1 MVLSHFE
8 PMFRTAERI
17 LERTDAWLGI
27 NSWSARGR
35 TIAYCAL
42 LIVGLAIA
50 EQLHLRRLAG
60 FGRVRGP
67 PLAIPFIGGIVSM
80 VLAPYTFWERQR
92 RLNPSGVS
100 WNSLAGYFML
110 FVTETDLC
118 RYVLSENGPHAF
130 QMILHPNGW
139 KILGRNNIAF
149 KWGEEHKRL
158 RQSFLRLFTPKAL
171 GVYVSIQERLIRE
184 HLHSWLSESERSAD
198 GYSPAFEVRPR
209 VRDLNL
215 RTSQTVFIGPY
226 LCERDRFC
234 EDYLRITQGFLSFPL
249 ALPGTGLWRAIQ
261 ARKRVL
267 RTLTDCVRQAKERL
281 RKDPDAEPLCLLDFW
296 TLSVLDEVAEATR
309 EGAAPPKYSEDHE
322 MADSIL
328 DFLFA
333 SQDAST
339 ASLVWTTVLVAER
352 PDVLARIREEQ
363 QRLRP
368 HDEPITY
375 ELLERMA
382 YTRAVILEVL
392 RFRPPPVMV
401 PQIASRRIALPD
413 GYVIPEGAL
422 VVPSLWSA
430 CMQGFSSPELFD
442 PDRMLPPRQEDQ
454 TCRKHFMTFGCG
466 PHMCVGRNYAINHL
480 MCYLAVLATT
490 VDWTRVRTAHSDEII
505 YLPTIYPADSVIR
518 ARWRESM

>member
-1 MVLSHFE
+1 MVLE
-8 PMFRTAERI
+8 P
-17 LERTDAWLGI
+17 
-27 NSWSARGR
+27 
-35 TIAYCAL
+35 Y
-42 LIVGLAIA
+42 V
-50 EQLHLRRLAG
+50 
-60 FGRVRGP
+60 
-67 PLAIPFIGGIVSM
+67 
-80 VLAPYTFWERQR
+80 FWEQQR
-92 RLNPSGVS
+92 RLNPSGLS

-110 FVTETDLC
+110 FVTQTDLC

-171 GVYVSIQERLIRE
+171 GVYVGIQERLIRE
-184 HLHSWLSESERSAD
+184 HLCSWLLAQRCPD
-198 GYSPAFEVRPR
+198 GYTAAFEIRTR
-209 VRDLNL
+209 LRDLNL
-215 RTSQTVFIGPY
+215 RTSQTVFVGPY
-226 LCERDRFC
+226 LRDRDRFC
-234 EDYLRITQGFLSFPL
+234 ADYLLITQGFLSFPL
-249 ALPGTGLWRAIQ
+249 SLPGTGLWRAIQ

-267 RTLTDCVRQAKERL
+267 RALADCVRQAKERL
-281 RKDPDAEPLCLLDFW
+281 RKDPDAEPRCLLDFW
-296 TLSVLDEVAEATR
+296 TLSVLEEVAEARR
-309 EGAAPPKYSEDHE
+309 EHRAAPKYSADHE

-333 SQDAST
+333 AQDAST

-352 PDVLARIREEQ
+352 PDVLCRVREEQ
-363 QRLRP
+363 ERLRP
-368 HDEPITY
+368 HGEAITH
-375 ELLERMA
+375 ELLEQMV

-401 PQIASRRIALPD
+401 PQIASRQVSLP
-413 GYVIPEGAL
+413 GGHVVPKGAL

-430 CMQGFSSPELFD
+430 CMQGFPSPERFD

-454 TCRKHFMTFGCG
+454 TYRKHFLTFGCG

-480 MCYLAVLATT
+480 MCYLAVLSTT

-518 ARWRESM
+518 ARWRDGADRIGGNSMSAARACG